1 MKRKSAA
8 SRLVAV
14 EEVAAVAG
22 PAVVEAGVNM
32 AVAAV
37 AEGTERADVVAMEVA
52 AAAEV
57 AVAAAESAITAIS
70 LAGTW
75 RLACRV
81 VGDLNFLKGGLP
93 A

>member
-1 MKRKSAA
+1 M
-8 SRLVAV
+8 
-14 EEVAAVAG
+14 AG

-37 AEGTERADVVAMEVA
+37 AEGTERAGVVAMEVA
-52 AAAEV
+52 GAAEV
-57 AVAAAESAITAIS
+57 AVAAAVAESAITAIS